1 MGAGPGLQPR
11 RLCGVHHDRLVD
23 NYVNNPNPDP
33 NPNPNPNRL
42 VDNYVNNPSAPDL
55 ITRGRQELTLTHN
68 PNPQP

>member
-1 MGAGPGLQPR
+1 MRGAGPGPQPR
-11 RLCGVHHDRLVD
+11 RLCGSHHDRLVD
-23 NYVNNPNPDP
+23 NYVNNPNP

-55 ITRGRQELTLTHN
+55 ITRGRQVQRR